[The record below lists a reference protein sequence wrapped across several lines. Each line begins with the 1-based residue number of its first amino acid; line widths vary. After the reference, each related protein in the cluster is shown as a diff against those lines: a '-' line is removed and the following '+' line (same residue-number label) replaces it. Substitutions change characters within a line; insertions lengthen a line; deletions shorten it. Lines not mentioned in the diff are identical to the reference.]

1 MDLEGLDDS
10 ESRFADYVEGLV
22 SVIGHADRAVP
33 LRDYCLGLVMPGER
47 KSVEPMAA
55 VTAPSRVA
63 AQHQSLLHFVG
74 NAPWSDEKV
83 LAKICA
89 QVLPAI
95 ERHGPVEAWILDD
108 TGFPKKGTHS
118 VGVARQYCGQLG
130 KQDNCQA
137 AVSLSIANSH
147 ASLPVRYRLYLP
159 EEWARDAARR
169 RKAGVP
175 AEIVFK
181 TKPEIALDQIRWA
194 CEAGLPR
201 GVVLLDAGYG
211 NHTGLRVEISKLGLT
226 YAAGI
231 LSNTS
236 VWMPGSEPL
245 PPKRWS
251 GRGRPPTRTRRDG
264 KHKPVSVKELAFGL
278 PTRAWR
284 TIGWREG
291 SAERLSS
298 RFARLRVR
306 AAHRGE
312 RHDEEWLLIEWPKGA
327 QEPSKYWLSTLD
339 QDVTF
344 ERLVDLAKLRWR
356 IERDYLELK
365 QELGLG
371 HYEGRGWRGFHHH
384 ATLCIAAYGFLISER
399 ETIPPSRSRAAA
411 RIAQSAIS
419 PGYRPRGAP
428 NQARASHP
436 QFDRD
441 NAAPSDR
448 GAGQT
453 LATMPVLRHGKQTEL
468 PSCLLTQ

>member
-1 MDLEGLDDS
+1 MDLEGADDS
-10 ESRFADYVEGLV
+10 ESRFAAYVEGLV
-22 SVIGHADRAVP
+22 SVIGHADRAAP

-83 LAKICA
+83 LAKICE

-137 AVSLSIANSH
+137 AVSLSIANRH

-175 AEIVFK
+175 AEIAFK

-201 GVVLLDAGYG
+201 GAVLLDAGYG

-251 GRGRPPTRTRRDG
+251 GRGRPPTRTRRDA
-264 KHKPVSVKELAFGL
+264 KHKPVSIKELAFGL

-312 RHDEEWLLIEWPKGA
+312 RHDEEWLLIEWPKDAHKSRPNIGSRRWTRTS
-327 QEPSKYWLSTLD
+327 PS
-339 QDVTF
+339 
-344 ERLVDLAKLRWR
+344 
-356 IERDYLELK
+356 
-365 QELGLG
+365 
-371 HYEGRGWRGFHHH
+371 
-384 ATLCIAAYGFLISER
+384 
-399 ETIPPSRSRAAA
+399 
-411 RIAQSAIS
+411 SASSI
-419 PGYRPRGAP
+419 
-428 NQARASHP
+428 
-436 QFDRD
+436 
-441 NAAPSDR
+441 
-448 GAGQT
+448 
-453 LATMPVLRHGKQTEL
+453 L
-468 PSCLLTQ
+468 PSCAGASSAIIWNSSRNSGLGIMKVEVGEASITTRHCALPLMDS

>member
-1 MDLEGLDDS
+1 M
-10 ESRFADYVEGLV
+10 
-22 SVIGHADRAVP
+22 
-33 LRDYCLGLVMPGER
+33 
-47 KSVEPMAA
+47 
-55 VTAPSRVA
+55 A

-83 LAKICA
+83 LAKICE

-137 AVSLSIANSH
+137 AVSLSIANRH

-175 AEIVFK
+175 AEIAFK
-181 TKPEIALDQIRWA
+181 TKPEIALDQIRRA

-231 LSNTS
+231 LSRTS
-236 VWMPGSEPL
+236 VWEV
-245 PPKRWS
+245 
-251 GRGRPPTRTRRDG
+251 RTAAAEAMVGPRAAADPNAPRA

-291 SAERLSS
+291 TRSDCH
-298 RFARLRVR
+298 R
-306 AAHRGE
+306 A
-312 RHDEEWLLIEWPKGA
+312 LLVCACAP
-327 QEPSKYWLSTLD
+327 
-339 QDVTF
+339 
-344 ERLVDLAKLRWR
+344 
-356 IERDYLELK
+356 
-365 QELGLG
+365 
-371 HYEGRGWRGFHHH
+371 
-384 ATLCIAAYGFLISER
+384 LIV
-399 ETIPPSRSRAAA
+399 AN
-411 RIAQSAIS
+411 
-419 PGYRPRGAP
+419 GMMKNG
-428 NQARASHP
+428 
-436 QFDRD
+436 
-441 NAAPSDR
+441 
-448 GAGQT
+448 
-453 LATMPVLRHGKQTEL
+453 
-468 PSCLLTQ
+468 C